1 MLGWQWGSEVMRRVI
16 SQAWWGSWRPQNM
29 GVSAGV
35 GDEGGFQWDDRVEG
49 AMSGSWVW
57 GAAGKGEQRQLGV
70 GGGAGGGNGK
80 W

>member
-1 MLGWQWGSEVMRRVI
+1 
-16 SQAWWGSWRPQNM
+16 M

-70 GGGAGGGNGK
+70 GGAWGGEREVVMR
-80 W
+80 